1 MTQTTPTGNG
11 ARAFLAWVWAGV
23 LILGGGAYLAQTTG
37 LLGYGGPLAL
47 ALAGG
52 LSLLAVPFTARWL
65 ARRADWWAALTA
77 YVMVALAVLVLA
89 VNFIREPARLV
100 IVVALLETALPF
112 GAVYMADRR
121 QWWALLPLYALVVLA
136 GLLALTILSIPME
149 ALGAFAL
156 LAAGVPFWLAYMVNK
171 QTWWAL
177 IPAGALSGAGV
188 IALAALAALRPGSG
202 GFYVVLN
209 LALAGALF
217 AVWLTARRF
226 EWAIWLATGFVL
238 AAALAVWFPSRASL
252 AMVALALGVY
262 IVYKQVEATRARK
275 MAAQSAS
282 QPASQPAPAPPPA
295 PQPAAGGG
303 ASGAPGPNTPPSPPT
318 PQPPPA
324 PGAQIDREATAGHEA
339 RRESG
344 TSGPSPAV
352 EFRPIDP
359 FKGRREAEQREG
371 QDGNGAEGKTD
382 E

>member
-23 LILGGGAYLAQTTG
+23 LILGGGAYLAQATG
-37 LLGYGGPLAL
+37 LIGFSGPAAL

-52 LSLLAVPFTARWL
+52 LGLLAVPFAARWL
-65 ARRADWWAALTA
+65 ARRADWWAALAA
-77 YVMVALAVLVLA
+77 YVMAALAALVLA
-89 VNFIREPARLV
+89 VAFIAQPAQLV
-100 IVVALLETALPF
+100 MVLALIEMALPF
-112 GAVYMADRR
+112 GAVYLADRR
-121 QWWALLPLYALVVLA
+121 RWWALLPLYGLVVLA
-136 GLLALTILSIPME
+136 GLLALTILTIPLE

-156 LAAGVPFWLAYMVNK
+156 LAAGVPFWVAYMVNK

-188 IALAALAALRPGSG
+188 IALGALAALRPGSG

-209 LALAGALF
+209 LALAGVLF

-238 AAALAVWFPSRASL
+238 AAALAVWFPSGASL

-262 IVYKQVEATRARK
+262 IAYRQVDAARARK
-275 MAAQSAS
+275 LAA
-282 QPASQPAPAPPPA
+282 PGTGQPAPAQPPPA
-295 PQPAAGGG
+295 APPPSAGGG
-303 ASGAPGPNTPPSPPT
+303 ASGALGPNTPP
-318 PQPPPA
+318 PQQPA

-339 RRESG
+339 RRETG

-359 FKGRREAEQREG
+359 FKGRREAEKRE
-371 QDGNGAEGKTD
+371 NGKGD
-382 E
+382 ETND